1 VPLFHRKDRTP
12 DDPRPQI
19 ERFWAWWAEHRD
31 EVLDAAD
38 AGDAERVTALLRPA
52 VQAVREGL
60 DWELSRGR
68 GESRHLLVVSSGGN
82 TELRAVAERWV
93 RTAPPADEDIAYAA
107 TRPADPHMDEL
118 TLTVDDYELPL
129 AEMVSGA
136 RIDRQRGRVDVI
148 VHHPLF
154 PLLDED
160 SRLRAAFLA
169 LDLALGENDVERWL
183 GAVEVA
189 ADAPIDA
196 IAVSSLGLVVDQLRP
211 AEGGGWAMLE
221 GSSPQGSVRAI
232 VRRPFAPVDRPLCDT
247 HVALLLSGAADDEA
261 VQQITAKA
269 LEAVGG
275 DGPHAVLVGYVIA
288 PQLVT
293 AHLYVDSLTVD
304 PEMARPIV
312 RTWSAGAARLHIAR
326 DPAWREIGHLLA

>member
-19 ERFWAWWAEHRD
+19 EGFWAWWAEHRD
-31 EVLDAAD
+31 EVLAAAD
-38 AGDAERVTALLRPA
+38 AGEADRVTALLRPA
-52 VQAVREGL
+52 VQGIREGL

-68 GESRHLLVVSSGGN
+68 GDSRHLLVVSSGGN
-82 TELRAVAERWV
+82 TELRGVAERWAL
-93 RTAPPADEDIAYAA
+93 TAPPPDEDIAYAA

-129 AEMVSGA
+129 AEMVSGT
-136 RIDRQRGRVDVI
+136 RVDRPRGRVDVT

-183 GAVEVA
+183 GAVEVST
-189 ADAPIDA
+189 DPPIDA
-196 IAVSSLGLVVDQLRP
+196 IAVSSLRLVVDQLRP

-221 GSSPQGSVRAI
+221 GSSPQGTVRAI
-232 VRRPFAPVDRPLCDT
+232 VRRPFAQVDRPLCDT
-247 HVALLLSGAADDEA
+247 HVALLLSGTAEDQT
-261 VQQITAKA
+261 VQQLSQDV
-269 LEAVGG
+269 LEAFGG
-275 DGPHAVLVGYVIA
+275 DGPHAVLVAYVIT
-288 PQLVT
+288 PKLVT

-304 PEMARPIV
+304 VETARPV
-312 RTWSAGAARLHIAR
+312 LRTWSAGAARLHVSH
-326 DPAWREIGHLLA
+326 DPAWREIGHLIT